1 MNGVSDFLFGCISLA
16 LMVSGCVAVGG
27 SKPQCRAG
35 NGFPVPELSAVQ
47 ACDQFMSRLSDVL
60 GEAGSGDI
68 AGDHEF
74 DLTVTGKGTITSVIS
89 RSGARQLSD
98 YPPVSV
104 DAMDRTLEKG
114 DIDRLAE
121 AVAGLLL
128 EQFGADRATP

>member
-1 MNGVSDFLFGCISLA
+1 M
-16 LMVSGCVAVGG
+16 
-27 SKPQCRAG
+27 
-35 NGFPVPELSAVQ
+35 PELSAVQ